1 MIQIE
6 DILTYVI
13 LYSSI
18 HFFYIAN
25 LWIILESFYT
35 NNNFNY
41 KKCQKMLKDTII
53 LQYSQIEDTFLLSF
67 E

>member
-18 HFFYIAN
+18 HFFLCSN
-25 LWIILESFYT
+25 LIILESFYT

>member
-18 HFFYIAN
+18 YFFLCSN
-25 LWIILESFYT
+25 LIILESFYT

>member
-18 HFFYIAN
+18 YFFLCSN
-25 LWIILESFYT
+25 LIILESFYT

-53 LQYSQIEDTFLLSF
+53 LQYSQIEDTYLLSF